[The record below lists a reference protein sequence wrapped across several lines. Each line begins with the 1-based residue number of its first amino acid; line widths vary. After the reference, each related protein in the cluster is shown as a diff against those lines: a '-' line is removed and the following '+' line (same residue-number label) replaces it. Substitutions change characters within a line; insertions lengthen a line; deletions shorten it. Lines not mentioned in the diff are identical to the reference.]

1 MTTMTPQEKQPGA
14 THRAITTRAEAEAE
28 CATLERTMNSLLQAI
43 EEETALVRAGK
54 LRQAGELQPR
64 KAELMQSYIAMMN
77 RTRNNSVSLGNLA
90 PNAVAELR
98 RRHAE
103 FQAVLKI
110 NLAVLSTAREVAEGL
125 VRTVAKSVGSVQPPR
140 TYGRNGS
147 GPAPATS
154 AHGIAVNRNL

>member
-1 MTTMTPQEKQPGA
+1 MSTMTQQDAAPA
-14 THRAITTRAEAEAE
+14 VRRTITTRAEAEAE
-28 CATLERTMNSLLQAI
+28 CAMLDRTMSALLASI

-54 LRQAGELQPR
+54 LSEAGDLQPR
-64 KAELMQSYIAMMN
+64 KADLMQTYIAMMN
-77 RTRNNSVSLGNLA
+77 RTRDNSVSLGNLA
-90 PNAVAELR
+90 PTAVADLR
-98 RRHAE
+98 RRHSE

-125 VRTVAKSVGSVQPPR
+125 VRTVAKSVGMAQPPK

-154 AHGIAVNRNL
+154 AHGISVNRSL